1 MKNYVLDGDQ
11 VKRLLY
17 DDCYKNDPDNLVDI
31 STQEVFDLYDGS
43 TLLYQRDKT
52 VNNLYKV
59 WGELKQIEVEGLSQ
73 MSILYI
79 FHNDNIVLPSGKYLT
94 LRVATDLLTELNTG
108 MGPHYKF
115 NIEQWDAPGTW
126 DNSHTPSDSRGRTFW
141 YTVLNWLEGM
151 TITHD
156 SHMYRLFKNA
166 RGLSAYSSHK
176 LVLTFGNDITSGFNF
191 QDAFSNSDIQ
201 QLKIQYNGV
210 AAATRRGITTFK
222 KAFIGVNASLIEC
235 ASNVTVDDITEAFK
249 DSKIQV
255 LTINLVNVDKGLT
268 KPTIKCYNAF
278 ENAIRWATR
287 STNPGKGVD
296 FDSITFVEDTTSLF
310 GWGGDATIRP
320 HLDTIKMFNNAK
332 YLFIGNTSDF
342 ANNTNIIDMQFV
354 DPTRDNEYTDGRKFF
369 GTYIQS
375 VKIANLNKGNWRIE
389 CPLNNNSVNYLLN
402 NIFDLTSNINN
413 RHLIPTDFNLFKN
426 WKFYQCSN
434 NGLTSFPLYYRVGN
448 NAGSVTI
455 PAFTAE
461 ELNEVSLDPY
471 AAWSAGDND
480 VEGYTGEMKLS
491 FKYFYPNGAGQNNQ
505 NLDLE
510 LVCYGDNNLILFD
523 QIIQNVT
530 PNQVVTFDFTQRNRN
545 TSLVNNYIQD
555 EEIQDFILLIRAAN
569 HQQIDNVDITI
580 QAAAGHEYST
590 VESATLQFTEVNDNS
605 AFNSA
610 KAVAQSRGWTIQF
623 AS

>member
-17 DDCYKNDPDNLVDI
+17 DDCYKNDPNNLVDI
-31 STQEVFDLYDGS
+31 STQEVFDLYDED

-52 VNNLYKV
+52 INNLYKV

-108 MGPHYKF
+108 NGPHYKF

-156 SHMYRLFKNA
+156 SHMYRLFKDA

-176 LVLTFGNDITSGFNF
+176 LVLTFGSDITSGFNF
-191 QDAFSNSDIQ
+191 QDAFNNSDIQ
-201 QLKIQYNGV
+201 QLKIQYNGA

-287 STNPGKGVD
+287 SANPGKGVD

-320 HLDTIKMFNNAK
+320 HWDTIKMFNNAK

-342 ANNTNIIDMQFV
+342 SNNTNIIDMQFV
-354 DPTRDNEYTDGRKFF
+354 DPTRDSEYTDGRKFF

-402 NIFDLTSNINN
+402 NIFDLTKNINN
-413 RHLIPTDFNLFKN
+413 RHLIPSDFNLFKN
-426 WKFYQCSN
+426 WRAR
-434 NGLTSFPLYYRVGN
+434 NGNYTYYLQ
-448 NAGSVTI
+448 AGSGGAITF
-455 PAFTAE
+455 PADDRDG
-461 ELNEVSLDPY
+461 SD
-471 AAWSAGDND
+471 
-480 VEGYTGEMKLS
+480 
-491 FKYFYPNGAGQNNQ
+491 
-505 NLDLE
+505 
-510 LVCYGDNNLILFD
+510 LILFSWNIED
-523 QIIQNVT
+523 NGNEGYSGEKKLQFSYNYPNAANIQNNLTFEFEASDGDRVLYTETIQNVA
-530 PNQVVTFDFTQRNRN
+530 PGQQVVIDFSNTNTLGQFGNRAIDDGEILN
-545 TSLVNNYIQD
+545 FSLSVHDIND
-555 EEIQDFILLIRAAN
+555 EDL
-569 HQQIDNVDITI
+569 QII
-580 QAAAGHEYST
+580 ASAGHEYST
-590 VESATLQFTEVNDNS
+590 VESATLQFTAVNDNS

-610 KAVAQSRGWTIQF
+610 KAVAQARGWTIQF